1 MEREPQV
8 LIFEEN
14 RRRKQG
20 RRKEGQLTL
29 FWIHDGE
36 EEGIVVLG
44 VVGVKQEG
52 RV

>member
-20 RRKEGQLTL
+20 RRRAYP
-29 FWIHDGE
+29 FIWIHDGE